1 MSGGGDTTRATTR
14 GGGQVARRTRIG
26 LALLGSWRPSWRWLR
41 GVLRSFA
48 TSFVALAVSL
58 WLLPGTQVNEGAY
71 SVAYLAVAVLAL
83 GALLRPLI
91 TYLTVLTG
99 VVGLLLFGLLTQAAV
114 LALALALVP
123 TVEPFSVGEV
133 VVASWAAAVA
143 AASFNWLVDTS
154 SDQVF
159 HGQVLGRAVRATP
172 EAGVEGPGLLV
183 VQLDGVSEPLLRQ
196 AITSGSVPTI
206 SSWVRSGSHVLRRW
220 HTGVPATTPAGQ
232 AVLLH
237 GDDTSV
243 PGFRWYDKERGRLL
257 AASRPADA
265 AEIEAGMS
273 DGRGLLAYGGASV
286 SNLFSGDAPTRL
298 LTISDARLP
307 GRDPGSAS
315 FATLRFGFL
324 RSLTLFA
331 GQVVAEWY
339 QGRRQRMRDVVPR
352 IRRGGQFVVLRG
364 LTTVIL
370 RDLNVTIVADQ
381 LTRGTPVVYVD
392 FVDYDEVAHHAGPS
406 RPESMRTLENMDRV
420 LDVLDQLTREVGR
433 RYEIALVSDH
443 GQAQGSTFLQLS
455 GRAFPDVV
463 RELSESPRVETA
475 GEEPGERT
483 AGETWVPV
491 ATLLAGATGSVR
503 LITRGARWLVHA
515 LTRDPA
521 PFETADAERPADQLV
536 VAASGSLAHVYCA
549 GEPGR
554 LTRERL
560 DALHPRLV
568 RGLAEHPH
576 VGVVMTR
583 RADGALVVDG
593 DAGWRA
599 WDGAHPAGG
608 EGDDPLAAYGPHALA
623 DLLALERRDH
633 VGDLVAFGRY
643 DPSLGEVVAF
653 EELVGSHGGLGGWQ
667 SNAFLLHPAGW
678 CTPPDEPLTG
688 RQVHDTL
695 VDRLVGLGLRDAPER
710 TP

>member
-1 MSGGGDTTRATTR
+1 MGGGTAPAGVR
-14 GGGQVARRTRIG
+14 GTGQVARRTRLG
-26 LALLGSWRPSWRWLR
+26 LTLLGSWRPSWQWLR
-41 GVLRSFA
+41 GVVRAFA
-48 TSFVALAVSL
+48 TSFAALAVSL
-58 WLLPGTQVNEGAY
+58 WLLPGTQVTQGAY
-71 SVAYLAVAVLAL
+71 SVANLAIAVLAL

-114 LALALALVP
+114 LALALAVVP
-123 TVEPFSVGEV
+123 TVEPFSASEV
-133 VVASWAAAVA
+133 VIASWASAVA

-154 SDQVF
+154 SDEVF
-159 HGQVLGRAVRATP
+159 HGQVLGRAVRRTP
-172 EAGVEGPGLLV
+172 RAGADGPGLLV

-196 AITSGSVPTI
+196 AITAGSVPTI
-206 SSWVRSGSHVLRRW
+206 SSWVRGGSHVLRRW

-243 PGFRWYDKERGRLL
+243 PGFRWYDKQRGRLL

-265 AEIEAGMS
+265 AEIEADMS

-324 RSLTLFA
+324 RSLTLFV
-331 GQVVAEWY
+331 GQVVTEWY

-381 LTRGTPVVYVD
+381 LTRGTPVVFVD

-406 RPESMRTLENMDRV
+406 RPETMRTLENMDRV

-433 RYEIALVSDH
+433 RYEIAVVSDH

-455 GRAFPDVV
+455 GRTFTDVV
-463 RELSESPRVETA
+463 RELSESPRVENA
-475 GEEPGERT
+475 GEEPGQRT
-483 AGETWVPV
+483 TGETWVPV
-491 ATLLAGATGSVR
+491 AALSAGATGSVR
-503 LITRGARWLVHA
+503 LLTRGARWLVHA

-521 PFETADAERPADQLV
+521 PFEGGDAAQTPDQLV
-536 VAASGSLAHVYCA
+536 VAASGSLAHVYCT

-576 VGVVMTR
+576 VGVVLTR
-583 RADGALVVDG
+583 RADGAVVVDG
-593 DAGWRA
+593 GDGWRA
-599 WDGAHPAGG
+599 WHGAHPAGG

-623 DLLALERRDH
+623 DLIALERRDH

-667 SNAFLLHPAGW
+667 SDAFLLHPAGW
-678 CTPPDEPLTG
+678 RAPLDEPLTG

-695 VDRLVGLGLRDAPER
+695 VDRLVVLGLRGDREQAS
-710 TP
+710 